1 MTQTSILITGCT
13 HGLGRELA
21 LRFARDNLKVYAVGR
36 NEKLIIALSNDF
48 KNIVPIVADVAKDN
62 GRVAIYESLK
72 NENLSYI
79 IHNAAI
85 ATPSMIDTFSEALLK
100 EHFETNFFAP
110 VLLNKMFL
118 SILKKDSRVLHI
130 TSLASELSIPGLMP
144 YCISKGAL
152 EHMTKCFNAEF
163 NSKGIYFANLRP
175 GMIDTEMQENLRNSN
190 QSDLPCKQMYLNA
203 KSENKLRKPEDVA
216 EFVKWVLCN
225 TENSDFSLK
234 LWDINDLDIHSIPIT
249 S

>member
-1 MTQTSILITGCT
+1 MTQNSILITGCT

-21 LRFARDNLKVYAVGR
+21 LSFARDNIKVYAVGR
-36 NEKLIIALSNDF
+36 DEKLISALSHDF
-48 KNIVPIVADVAKDN
+48 KNITPVVADVAKES
-62 GRVAIYESLK
+62 GKAVIFESLK

-85 ATPSMIDTFSEALLK
+85 ATPSMIDNFSEKLLK

-118 SILKKDSRVLHI
+118 SILKQDSRVLHI

-144 YCISKGAL
+144 YCTSKSAL

-163 NSKGIYFANLRP
+163 NSKGIFFANLRP
-175 GMIDTEMQENLRNSN
+175 GMIDTEMQ
-190 QSDLPCKQMYLNA
+190 
-203 KSENKLRKPEDVA
+203 
-216 EFVKWVLCN
+216 
-225 TENSDFSLK
+225 
-234 LWDINDLDIHSIPIT
+234 
-249 S
+249 